1 MSMHLGVRGY
11 VWAAWV
17 HMRVCGPVS
26 VWENASSMA
35 AGTPPIILNIRPIL
49 STLRELL
56 PRHISVV

>member
-1 MSMHLGVRGY
+1 MSVHVGVHGC

-17 HMRVCGPVS
+17 HMHVRGPVS
-26 VWENASSMA
+26 VWENASSTA
-35 AGTPPIILNIRPIL
+35 AGTPPIKLNRRPIL